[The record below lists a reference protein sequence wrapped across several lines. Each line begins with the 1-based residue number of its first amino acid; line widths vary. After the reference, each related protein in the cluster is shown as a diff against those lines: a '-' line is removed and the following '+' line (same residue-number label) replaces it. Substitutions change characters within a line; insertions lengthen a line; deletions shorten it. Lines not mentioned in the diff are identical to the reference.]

1 MRLRIIGT
9 DLPGRDCG
17 RHHDGHVGLQVRAEP
32 TGVVSLDV
40 TEALYP
46 RPGPMT
52 SSPSAWR

>member
-9 DLPGRDCG
+9 VLPGRDCG
-17 RHHDGHVGLQVRAEP
+17 PHHDVHVGLQVRAEP
-32 TGVVSLDV
+32 TGVVSADV

-52 SSPSAWR
+52 SSPSPWR